1 MHVVAQLRW
10 RHSQFAC
17 KITKTT
23 LEQVVR
29 CVSVYECFTFGR
41 GFGFRAALFCLRHT
55 LYSLH
60 HVDLHILARHNGIRT
75 NIEIHV
81 PDISLSLPLC
91 LTHKMRIRFRDL
103 YGDGAKTHAVKQTE
117 NQFRSVLEFNLLPQI
132 MRSVA
137 SFFFVANTE
146 LVPSRLSLSRDFC
159 SAALISSRKSQASVF
174 HRVKADNSFVCMR
187 SNAHKLSICRNFG
200 E

>member
-1 MHVVAQLRW
+1 M
-10 RHSQFAC
+10 
-17 KITKTT
+17 
-23 LEQVVR
+23 
-29 CVSVYECFTFGR
+29 YECFTFGR

-55 LYSLH
+55 LCR
-60 HVDLHILARHNGIRT
+60 LAHFGQAQRHKNKYR
-75 NIEIHV
+75 NPCSRHLS
-81 PDISLSLPLC
+81 PSLSLC

-103 YGDGAKTHAVKQTE
+103 YGDGAKTRAVKQTE

-146 LVPSRLSLSRDFC
+146 LIPPRLSLSRDFC

-174 HRVKADNSFVCMR
+174 HRVKADNSFVYALKC
-187 SNAHKLSICRNFG
+187 S
-200 E
+200 